1 MYYMKRIVYILSLVV
16 VFSGCKKALE
26 EKAYSAIYTKDFYSS
41 ASEAEAA
48 LAAVYGQLYVMYSS
62 GAPLFVAEWSA
73 DQMFPRN
80 VVGRNTLTV
89 FSYDPLFSVQT
100 SNGRSNESPVE
111 VWKQAYKGIETAN
124 WVIDRVPGTK
134 MDTVRR
140 NAIIGEALFLRA
152 FFHWSLAKNFGSV
165 VVKTSATNSIDNA
178 FTGKQP
184 AAKVYDQI
192 IADLVRAEQLLP
204 DYSASMEK
212 GRACKQAAQL
222 LHAKAALYAERWPE
236 ALASAQ
242 AVIGSNKY
250 SLMSSYTDLFT
261 VAKKDAARAEVLFAV
276 ELNNTTNPIRQSQI
290 HYFCAPIPPS
300 DWSKGGAG
308 GMYCYSAFMNS
319 FPSGDKR
326 KDLLFTS
333 YQPTNGALVTQP
345 NIDTRLATK
354 DLVLM
359 GKYKDPNAVGAYASN
374 NIYLLRLA
382 DAYLIGAEAEA
393 RANGATGVAYDY
405 INKVRTRA
413 GIPNLTTGLAPNAF
427 IDSVLQERSWEFYG
441 EGDRWYD
448 LTRTNKFLTVIPT
461 AVNADYPVRKPLAK
475 NRYFPIPQ
483 LEINANPQLTQNDD
497 WK

>member
-1 MYYMKRIVYILSLVV
+1 MKRILYILGIVI
-16 VFSGCKKALE
+16 VFAGCKKALD
-26 EKAYSAIYTKDFYSS
+26 EKAYSAIYTKDFYST

-80 VVGRNTLTV
+80 VVGRNTLTIY
-89 FSYDPLFSVQT
+89 SYDPLFSVQT

-111 VWKQAYKGIETAN
+111 VWKQAYKGIENAN
-124 WVIDRVPGTK
+124 WVIDRVPATN

-140 NAIIGEALFLRA
+140 NQIIGEALFLRA
-152 FFHWSLAKNFGSV
+152 FFHWSLAKNFGSI
-165 VVKTSATNSIDNA
+165 VVKTSPTNSIDNA

-184 AAKVYDQI
+184 IDKVYDQI
-192 IADLVRAEQLLP
+192 IADVTRAENLLP
-204 DYSASMEK
+204 DYSASLVK
-212 GRACKQAAQL
+212 GRPSKQAAQL
-222 LHAKAALYAERWPE
+222 LHAKAALYGERYAD
-236 ALASAQ
+236 ALKSAQ
-242 AVIGSNKY
+242 AVIASNKY
-250 SLMSSYTDLFT
+250 SLLTSYTDLFT
-261 VAKKDAARAEVLFAV
+261 AAKKDAARSEVLFAV
-276 ELNNTTNPIRQSQI
+276 ELSNTTNPIRQSQI

-308 GMYCYSAFMNS
+308 AMYCFSAFMNS
-319 FPSGDKR
+319 FPGNDKR

-333 YQPTNGALVTQP
+333 YQPTTGALVTQP

-382 DAYLIGAEAEA
+382 DAYLIAAEAEA
-393 RANGATGVAYDY
+393 RTNGATSTAYSY
-405 INKVRTRA
+405 INTVRARA
-413 GIPNLTTGLAPNAF
+413 GIANLTSGLSATAF
-427 IDSVLQERSWEFYG
+427 QDSVLQERSWEFYG

-461 AVNADYPVRKPLAK
+461 AVNADYPVRTPLPK
-475 NRYFPIPQ
+475 NKYFPIPQ
-483 LEINANPQLTQNDD
+483 LEINANPMLTQNDA